1 MTQRTY
7 RIHLQGQVQG
17 VGFRP
22 FVWRLAQEMGL
33 HGWVNN
39 AADGVHVEF
48 NASPH
53 EAQVFF
59 EKMQAEAPPLA
70 RIRRSEMVEA
80 PPRFFEKFVIVESS
94 ASSEPDLPLTPD
106 FALCEACT
114 ADLQQPGNRRHRY
127 AFTTCTT
134 CGPRYSII
142 HRLPYDRAE
151 TAMQPFA
158 MCPDCQREY
167 DDVTDRRYFS
177 QTNSC
182 PACGVKMVLV
192 ASQAVTVPSQAV
204 TSSQATTP
212 SQSQAVTSSHR
223 LTTATDDTPS
233 QAMASSQSQAVTS
246 SHRLTTAADDTPSQ
260 AETSSQSQAVT
271 SSHRLT
277 TADDDTPSQAET
289 SSQSQAVTS
298 SHRLT
303 TADDDTPSQAE
314 TSSQSQAV
322 TSSHRL
328 TTADDTTPS
337 QTVTSSQSQAVTSSR
352 RLTDTVEALRQGS
365 IVAAK
370 GIGGYLLLC
379 DASNRTALKA
389 LRQRKHRP
397 SKPFA
402 LLYPSLEVLAKDAE
416 LTEAAMQELT
426 SPVAPI
432 VLLPLGEKPA
442 SGVAFDLVAPDLDK
456 VGAMLPYSPL
466 LRLLADDFGGVLVAT
481 SGNLS
486 GSPIVFEDK
495 MALEQLTAVA
505 DYLLTNNREIVTPQ
519 DDSVLTFSQF
529 HQQKIILRRSRGL
542 APSLFVEGLDLP
554 SSNVLAMGAS
564 LKSTFCRRH
573 RRNVYVSQY
582 LGDLES
588 YDTQQSFRHALDH
601 LTAVLQTPPDTVL
614 LDAHPD
620 YFSTQLGEELAASWG
635 AKTARIQHHE
645 AHFAAVL
652 AENDLLRS
660 PDPVLGVIWDG
671 TGLGTDGH
679 IWGGEFFLKAKSGGD
694 LKSSPDL
701 SLKRVAHLD
710 NFDFLLGDKMPR
722 EPRISALSLCKSI
735 AEAESFLVTKF
746 TPNEWF
752 LYNRLLRN
760 GSNLQT
766 SSMGR
771 FFDGVASLLG
781 LGDVQTFEGEA
792 AMRLEQAATRFFKK
806 YGLCS
811 AESWLEQLDNQGNMP
826 FSVLLTGLMNGLKK
840 GDSIEKLAAQFHV
853 SLVNGIRL
861 VAQHCNAQKLA
872 FSGGV
877 WQNGLLVDLCIE
889 LLGGDFELF
898 FHRQISPND
907 ECVSFGQL
915 IHHFEINK

>member
-48 NASPH
+48 NAAPH

-59 EKMQAEAPPLA
+59 EKMQTEAPSLA
-70 RIRRSEMVEA
+70 RIRRSEMMEA
-80 PPRFFEKFVIVESS
+80 PPQFFEKFEIVESS

-106 FALCEACT
+106 FALCEAC
-114 ADLQQPGNRRHRY
+114 AEDLRQPGNRRHRY

-151 TAMQPFA
+151 TAMQPFTL
-158 MCPDCQREY
+158 CPDCQREY

-182 PACGVKMVLV
+182 PVCGVRMGFL
-192 ASQAVTVPSQAV
+192 PSKAG
-204 TSSQATTP
+204 SHQATPQWLAQHSPTP
-212 SQSQAVTSSHR
+212 TPVTAIEASPEGGHNP
-223 LTTATDDTPS
+223 TTAIE
-233 QAMASSQSQAVTS
+233 ASPDGGHNDNALQ
-246 SHRLTTAADDTPSQ
+246 R
-260 AETSSQSQAVT
+260 
-271 SSHRLT
+271 
-277 TADDDTPSQAET
+277 
-289 SSQSQAVTS
+289 
-298 SHRLT
+298 
-303 TADDDTPSQAE
+303 
-314 TSSQSQAV
+314 
-322 TSSHRL
+322 
-328 TTADDTTPS
+328 
-337 QTVTSSQSQAVTSSR
+337 
-352 RLTDTVEALRQGS
+352 TVEALRQGS
-365 IVAAK
+365 IIAAK

-379 DASNRTALKA
+379 DASNRSALET

-402 LLYPSLEVLAKDAE
+402 LLYPSLAILEKDAE
-416 LTEAAMQELT
+416 LSEAAVQELT

-432 VLLPLGEKPA
+432 VLLPLVETPA
-442 SGVAFDLVAPDLDK
+442 SGVAFDLVAPSLDK

-495 MALEQLTAVA
+495 MALENLTAVA
-505 DYLLTNNREIVTPQ
+505 DFILTNDREIVTPQ
-519 DDSVLTFSQF
+519 DDSVVAFSPF

-542 APSLFVEGLDLP
+542 APSLFVEGLNLP
-554 SSNVLAMGAS
+554 SGNVLAMGAS
-564 LKSTFCRRH
+564 LKSTFCRQH

-620 YFSTQLGEELAASWG
+620 YFSTQLGEELAANWG
-635 AKTARIQHHE
+635 AKTASIQHHE
-645 AHFAAVL
+645 AHFVAVL

-671 TGLGTDGH
+671 TGLGSDGH
-679 IWGGEFFLKAKSGGD
+679 IWGGEFFLRENGCI
-694 LKSSPDL
+694 
-701 SLKRVAHLD
+701 KRVAHLD

-722 EPRISALSLCKSI
+722 EPRISALSLCKGI
-735 AEAESFLVTKF
+735 AAAEEDLMTKF
-746 TPNEWF
+746 TPNEWS

-760 GSNLQT
+760 GSTLQT

-771 FFDGVASLLG
+771 LFDGVASLLG
-781 LGDVQTFEGEA
+781 LGDVQSFEGEA

-806 YGLCS
+806 NGLRS
-811 AESWLEQLDNQGNMP
+811 TESWLERLDHQGNMP
-826 FSVLLTGLMNGLKK
+826 FLPIITSLLDGLKK

-853 SLVNGIRL
+853 SLVSGILL
-861 VAQHCNAQKLA
+861 VAQHCKTNKLA

-898 FHRQISPND
+898 FHRQVSPND

-915 IHHFEINK
+915 IHHLKIPK

>member
-1 MTQRTY
+1 MSHRTY

-33 HGWVNN
+33 VGWVNN
-39 AADGVHVEF
+39 AADGVHIEF
-48 NASPH
+48 NAAPY

-59 EKMQAEAPPLA
+59 EKMQTEAPLLA

-80 PPRFFEKFVIVESS
+80 PPQFFEKFEIVESS

-106 FALCEACT
+106 FALCESCAE
-114 ADLQQPGNRRHRY
+114 DLRQPGNRRHRY

-142 HRLPYDRAE
+142 KRLPYDRAE
-151 TAMQPFA
+151 TAMQPFT
-158 MCPDCQREY
+158 MCSDCQREY

-182 PACGVKMVLV
+182 RVCGVTLRLYFAHATPQRIENQDV
-192 ASQAVTVPSQAV
+192 APVAPLRENQFVAEGNESLSFFAHAPPQRIENQDVVPVAPLRENQFVAEGNE
-204 TSSQATTP
+204 A
-212 SQSQAVTSSHR
+212 
-223 LTTATDDTPS
+223 LT
-233 QAMASSQSQAVTS
+233 
-246 SHRLTTAADDTPSQ
+246 R
-260 AETSSQSQAVT
+260 
-271 SSHRLT
+271 
-277 TADDDTPSQAET
+277 
-289 SSQSQAVTS
+289 
-298 SHRLT
+298 
-303 TADDDTPSQAE
+303 
-314 TSSQSQAV
+314 
-322 TSSHRL
+322 
-328 TTADDTTPS
+328 
-337 QTVTSSQSQAVTSSR
+337 
-352 RLTDTVEALRQGS
+352 TVEALKQGS
-365 IVAAK
+365 VVAAK

-379 DASNRTALKA
+379 DASNQSAVET

-397 SKPFA
+397 TKPFA

-416 LTEAAMQELT
+416 LSEAAKQELT

-432 VLLPLGEKPA
+432 VLLPLVETPA
-442 SGVAFDLVAPDLDK
+442 SSVAFDGVAPGLDK
-456 VGAMLPYSPL
+456 VGGMLPYSPL

-495 MALEQLTAVA
+495 MALETLTAVA
-505 DYLLTNNREIVTPQ
+505 DFVLTNDREILTPQ
-519 DDSVLTFSQF
+519 DDSVLTFSPF

-554 SSNVLAMGAS
+554 SGNVLAMGAS
-564 LKSTFCRRH
+564 LKSTFCRQH

-601 LTAVLQTPPDTVL
+601 LTTVLQSPPDTVL

-620 YFSTQLGEELAASWG
+620 YFSTQLGEELAANWG
-635 AKTARIQHHE
+635 AKTVHIQHHE

-652 AENDLLRS
+652 AENGLLQS
-660 PDPVLGVIWDG
+660 AEPILGIIWDG
-671 TGLGTDGH
+671 TGLGSDGQ

-694 LKSSPDL
+694 SKSPPDL
-701 SLKRVAHLD
+701 WQRVAHLD

-722 EPRISALSLCKSI
+722 EPRISALSLCKGI
-735 AEAESFLVTKF
+735 AAAEEVLMTKF
-746 TPNEWF
+746 SVNEWS

-760 GSNLQT
+760 GSTLQT

-771 FFDGVASLLG
+771 LFDGVASLLG

-792 AMRLEQAATRFFKK
+792 AMRLEQAATKYFKK
-806 YGLCS
+806 HGLRS
-811 AESWLEQLDNQGNMP
+811 AETWLGRLDHQENLP
-826 FSVLLTGLMNGLKK
+826 FSPIITGLLGGLKK
-840 GDSIEKLAAQFHV
+840 GDSIEKLAAQFHT
-853 SLVNGIRL
+853 SLVSGIQL
-861 VAQHCNAQKLA
+861 VAQHCNAKKLA

-889 LLGGDFELF
+889 LLGSDFELF
-898 FHRQISPND
+898 FHRQVSPND
-907 ECVSFGQL
+907 ECVSFGQSL
-915 IHHFEINK
+915 LR

>member
-1 MTQRTY
+1 MQIRRTY
-7 RIHLQGQVQG
+7 HIHLQGQVQG

-22 FVWRLAQEMGL
+22 FVWRVAQQMGL

-39 AADGVHVEF
+39 AVDGVHVAF
-48 NASPH
+48 NATPH

-59 EKMQAEAPPLA
+59 EKMQTVAPPLA
-70 RIRRSEMVEA
+70 RIRRSEIVEV
-80 PPRFFEKFVIVESS
+80 PPQFFEKFEIVESS

-106 FALCEACT
+106 FALCKAC
-114 ADLQQPGNRRHRY
+114 AEDIRQPGNRRHRY

-142 HRLPYDRAE
+142 NRLPYDRAE
-151 TAMQPFA
+151 TAMQPFN

-167 DDVTDRRYFS
+167 GDVTDRRYFS

-182 PACGVKMVLV
+182 PVCGVRMLLCGHQTCLV
-192 ASQAVTVPSQAV
+192 GQE
-204 TSSQATTP
+204 
-212 SQSQAVTSSHR
+212 
-223 LTTATDDTPS
+223 
-233 QAMASSQSQAVTS
+233 
-246 SHRLTTAADDTPSQ
+246 
-260 AETSSQSQAVT
+260 ETHQGQGQPNKFGG
-271 SSHRLT
+271 HNLLQR
-277 TADDDTPSQAET
+277 
-289 SSQSQAVTS
+289 
-298 SHRLT
+298 
-303 TADDDTPSQAE
+303 
-314 TSSQSQAV
+314 
-322 TSSHRL
+322 
-328 TTADDTTPS
+328 
-337 QTVTSSQSQAVTSSR
+337 
-352 RLTDTVEALRQGS
+352 TVEALRQGS
-365 IVAAK
+365 IIAAK

-379 DASNRTALKA
+379 DASNRSALDT

-397 SKPFA
+397 NKPFA

-416 LTEAAMQELT
+416 LSEAAAQELT

-432 VLLPLGEKPA
+432 VLLPLVETPA
-442 SGVAFDLVAPDLDK
+442 SGAAFDLVAPGLDK

-495 MALEQLTAVA
+495 MALENLTAVA
-505 DYLLTNNREIVTPQ
+505 DFVLTNDRDIVTPQ
-519 DDSVLTFSQF
+519 DDSVVALSPF

-542 APSLFVEGLDLP
+542 APSLFIEDLELP
-554 SSNVLAMGAS
+554 SGNVLAMGAS
-564 LKSTFCRRH
+564 LKSTFCRQH
-573 RRNVYVSQY
+573 RRNIYVSQY

-601 LTAVLQTPPDTVL
+601 LTAVLQTPPDIVL

-620 YFSTQLGEELAASWG
+620 YFSTQLGEELAANWG

-652 AENDLLRS
+652 AENNLLGS
-660 PDPVLGVIWDG
+660 TEPVLGVIWDG
-671 TGLGTDGH
+671 TGLGSDGH

-694 LKSSPDL
+694 LESNMVNLRNCLRHEHPPFLPSKGEFVTAKLQNLSNLAGSYPPFEGGKGDVIQGRLLGAKSGGDLDSPPD
-701 SLKRVAHLD
+701 SWQRVAHLD

-722 EPRISALSLCKSI
+722 EPRISALSLCKGM
-735 AEAESFLVTKF
+735 AEAEEFLVTKF
-746 TPNEWF
+746 SANEWS

-760 GSNLQT
+760 ASTLQT

-771 FFDGVASLLG
+771 LFDGVASLLG

-792 AMRLEQAATRFFKK
+792 AMRLEQAATKFFKK
-806 YGLCS
+806 NGLRS
-811 AESWLEQLDNQGNMP
+811 TESWLEQLDHQGNMP
-826 FSVLLTGLMNGLKK
+826 FSSILAGILASLKS
-840 GDSIEKLAAQFHV
+840 GVPSEQLAAKFHV
-853 SLVNGIRL
+853 SLVHGIRL
-861 VAQHCNAQKLA
+861 VAQHCNAKKLA

-915 IHHFEINK
+915 IRFSGV

>member
-1 MTQRTY
+1 MQIRRTY
-7 RIHLQGQVQG
+7 HIHLQGQVQG

-48 NASPH
+48 NAAPH
-53 EAQVFF
+53 EARVFF
-59 EKMQAEAPPLA
+59 EKMQMSTPPLA

-80 PPRFFEKFVIVESS
+80 PQQFFEKFEIVKSS

-106 FALCEACT
+106 FALCEAC
-114 ADLQQPGNRRHRY
+114 ADDLLQPGNRRHRY

-134 CGPRYSII
+134 CGPRYSIVK
-142 HRLPYDRAE
+142 RLPYDRAE

-158 MCPDCQREY
+158 MCADCQREY
-167 DDVTDRRYFS
+167 DDVTNRRYFS

-182 PACGVKMVLV
+182 LVCGVKMGV
-192 ASQAVTVPSQAV
+192 APSAQKINKRRDAEAQRIVPNSAPLHLCVQSNPFAFGEK
-204 TSSQATTP
+204 TT
-212 SQSQAVTSSHR
+212 
-223 LTTATDDTPS
+223 LTNFSDEA
-233 QAMASSQSQAVTS
+233 
-246 SHRLTTAADDTPSQ
+246 LTQ
-260 AETSSQSQAVT
+260 IG
-271 SSHRLT
+271 
-277 TADDDTPSQAET
+277 
-289 SSQSQAVTS
+289 
-298 SHRLT
+298 
-303 TADDDTPSQAE
+303 
-314 TSSQSQAV
+314 
-322 TSSHRL
+322 
-328 TTADDTTPS
+328 
-337 QTVTSSQSQAVTSSR
+337 
-352 RLTDTVEALRQGS
+352 EALRQGS
-365 IVAAK
+365 IVAVK

-379 DASNRTALKA
+379 DASNRSALET

-416 LTEAAMQELT
+416 LSEAAVQELT

-432 VLLPLGEKPA
+432 VLLPLVETPA
-442 SGVAFDLVAPDLDK
+442 SGVAFDLVAPGLDR

-495 MALEQLTAVA
+495 MALDNLTAVA
-505 DYLLTNNREIVTPQ
+505 DFILTNDRDIVTPQ
-519 DDSVLTFSQF
+519 DDSVMAFSPF
-529 HQQKIILRRSRGL
+529 HQQKIMLRRSRGL
-542 APSLFVEGLDLP
+542 APSLFIEGLDLP
-554 SSNVLAMGAS
+554 CGNVLAMGAS
-564 LKSTFCRRH
+564 LKSTFCRQH

-620 YFSTQLGEELAASWG
+620 YFSTQLGEELAANWG

-660 PDPVLGVIWDG
+660 PDPIVGVIWDG
-671 TGLGTDGH
+671 TGLGSDGH
-679 IWGGEFFLKAKSGGD
+679 IWGSEFFLRENGRI
-694 LKSSPDL
+694 
-701 SLKRVAHLD
+701 KRVAHLD

-722 EPRISALSLCKSI
+722 EPRISALSLCKDI
-735 AEAESFLVTKF
+735 AEAEEVLVTKF
-746 TPNEWF
+746 TPNEWS

-760 GSNLQT
+760 GSTLQT

-771 FFDGVASLLG
+771 LFDGVASLLG
-781 LGDVQTFEGEA
+781 LGDVQSFEGEA

-806 YGLCS
+806 NGLRS
-811 AESWLEQLDNQGNMP
+811 AETWLNVLDNQGNMP
-826 FSVLLTGLMNGLKK
+826 FAPILAGILAGLKN
-840 GDSIEKLAAQFHV
+840 GVPTEQLAAQFHV
-853 SLVNGIRL
+853 SLVQGIRL
-861 VAQHCNAQKLA
+861 VAQHCSAKKLA

-877 WQNGLLVDLCIE
+877 WQNGLLVDLVIE
-889 LLGGDFELF
+889 HLGGDFELF
-898 FHRQISPND
+898 FHQQVSPND

-915 IHHFEINK
+915 IHHFEINT

>member
-1 MTQRTY
+1 MTQRSY

-22 FVWRLAQEMGL
+22 FVWRLAQQMGL

-48 NASPH
+48 NAAPH

-59 EKMQAEAPPLA
+59 EKMQTEAPPLA

-80 PPRFFEKFVIVESS
+80 PPQFFEKFEIVESS
-94 ASSEPDLPLTPD
+94 ANSEPDLPLTPD
-106 FALCEACT
+106 FALCEAC
-114 ADLQQPGNRRHRY
+114 ADDLRQPGNRRHRY

-142 HRLPYDRAE
+142 NRLPYDRAE
-151 TAMQPFA
+151 TAMQSFI

-182 PACGVKMVLV
+182 PVCGVRMALHQ
-192 ASQAVTVPSQAV
+192 SQQV
-204 TSSQATTP
+204 TSQWLAGNFPNCTPETAIEVSSVGGSATL
-212 SQSQAVTSSHR
+212 SSEKVTSSHL
-223 LTTATDDTPS
+223 LT
-233 QAMASSQSQAVTS
+233 MAAIS
-246 SHRLTTAADDTPSQ
+246 
-260 AETSSQSQAVT
+260 
-271 SSHRLT
+271 
-277 TADDDTPSQAET
+277 
-289 SSQSQAVTS
+289 
-298 SHRLT
+298 
-303 TADDDTPSQAE
+303 
-314 TSSQSQAV
+314 
-322 TSSHRL
+322 
-328 TTADDTTPS
+328 
-337 QTVTSSQSQAVTSSR
+337 
-352 RLTDTVEALRQGS
+352 EALRQGS

-379 DASNRTALKA
+379 DASNHSALET

-416 LTEAAMQELT
+416 LSEAAVQELT

-432 VLLPLGEKPA
+432 VLLPLVETPA
-442 SGVAFDLVAPDLDK
+442 SGVAFDLVAPGLDK

-466 LRLLADDFGGVLVAT
+466 LRLLTDDFGGVLVAT

-495 MALEQLTAVA
+495 MALENLTAVA
-505 DYLLTNNREIVTPQ
+505 DFVLTNDRDIVTPQ
-519 DDSVLTFSQF
+519 DDSVLMFSPF

-554 SSNVLAMGAS
+554 SGNVLAMGAS
-564 LKSTFCRRH
+564 LKSTFCRQH
-573 RRNVYVSQY
+573 RRNIYVSQY

-620 YFSTQLGEELAASWG
+620 YFSTQLGEELAANWG
-635 AKTARIQHHE
+635 AKTSLIQHHE

-671 TGLGTDGH
+671 TGLGSDGQ

-694 LKSSPDL
+694 LESPPDL
-701 SLKRVAHLD
+701 SIKRVAHLD

-722 EPRISALSLCKSI
+722 EPRISALSLCKGM
-735 AEAESFLVTKF
+735 AEAESVLVTKF
-746 TPNEWF
+746 TPNEWS

-760 GSNLQT
+760 GSTLQT

-771 FFDGVASLLG
+771 LFDGVASLLG

-792 AMRLEQAATRFFKK
+792 AMRLEQAATKYFKK
-806 YGLCS
+806 HGLRS
-811 AESWLEQLDNQGNMP
+811 AETWLEQLDHEGNMP
-826 FSVLLTGLMNGLKK
+826 FAPILRGILAGLNK
-840 GDSIEKLAAQFHV
+840 GDSIEQLASQFHV
-853 SLVNGIRL
+853 SLVHGIRL
-861 VAQHCNAQKLA
+861 VAQQFNAKKLA

-877 WQNGLLVDLCIE
+877 WQNGLLVDLVIE
-889 LLGGDFELF
+889 HLGGEYELF

-907 ECVSFGQL
+907 ESVSFGQL
-915 IHHFEINK
+915 IHHLIIPK

>member
-1 MTQRTY
+1 MTQRSY

-48 NASPH
+48 NAVPH

-59 EKMQAEAPPLA
+59 EKIQSEAPPLA

-80 PPRFFEKFVIVESS
+80 TPQFFEKFEIVESS

-106 FALCEACT
+106 FALCEAC
-114 ADLQQPGNRRHRY
+114 AEDLRQPGNRRHRY

-134 CGPRYSII
+134 CGPRYSITK
-142 HRLPYDRAE
+142 RLPYDRAE
-151 TAMQPFA
+151 TAMQPFKL
-158 MCPDCQREY
+158 CPDCQQEY

-182 PACGVKMVLV
+182 PVCGVTLRLFFAHTTPQRTQRIEKHDV
-192 ASQAVTVPSQAV
+192 ASVVALRENQFVAEGNEA
-204 TSSQATTP
+204 
-212 SQSQAVTSSHR
+212 
-223 LTTATDDTPS
+223 LT
-233 QAMASSQSQAVTS
+233 
-246 SHRLTTAADDTPSQ
+246 R
-260 AETSSQSQAVT
+260 
-271 SSHRLT
+271 
-277 TADDDTPSQAET
+277 
-289 SSQSQAVTS
+289 
-298 SHRLT
+298 
-303 TADDDTPSQAE
+303 
-314 TSSQSQAV
+314 
-322 TSSHRL
+322 
-328 TTADDTTPS
+328 
-337 QTVTSSQSQAVTSSR
+337 
-352 RLTDTVEALRQGS
+352 TVEALKQGS
-365 IVAAK
+365 IIAAK

-379 DASNRTALKA
+379 DASNRSAVEI

-397 SKPFA
+397 TKPFA
-402 LLYPSLEVLAKDAE
+402 LLYPSLEVLVKDAE
-416 LTEAAMQELT
+416 LSEATVQELT

-432 VLLPLGEKPA
+432 VLLPLVETPA
-442 SGVAFDLVAPDLDK
+442 SGDVFDLVAPGLDK

-466 LRLLADDFGGVLVAT
+466 LRMLADDFGGVLVAT

-486 GSPIVFEDK
+486 GSPIIFEDK
-495 MALEQLTAVA
+495 MALENLTAVA
-505 DYLLTNNREIVTPQ
+505 DFVLTNDRDIVTPQ
-519 DDSVLTFSQF
+519 DDSVVAFSPF

-554 SSNVLAMGAS
+554 SGNVLAMGAS
-564 LKSTFCRRH
+564 LKSTFCRQH
-573 RRNVYVSQY
+573 RRNIYVSQY

-620 YFSTQLGEELAASWG
+620 YFSTQLGEELAANWG
-635 AKTARIQHHE
+635 AKTVRIQHHE

-652 AENDLLRS
+652 AENGLLQS
-660 PDPVLGVIWDG
+660 AEPVLGIIWDG
-671 TGLGTDGH
+671 TGLGSDGH

-694 LKSSPDL
+694 LESPPDL

-722 EPRISALSLCKSI
+722 EPRISALSLCKGM
-735 AEAESFLVTKF
+735 AEAEAVLVSKF
-746 TPNEWF
+746 SANEWS

-760 GSNLQT
+760 GSSLQT

-771 FFDGVASLLG
+771 LFDGVASLLG
-781 LGDVQTFEGEA
+781 LGDVQSFEGEA

-806 YGLCS
+806 NGLRS
-811 AESWLEQLDNQGNMP
+811 AKSWLEQLDHEGNMP
-826 FSVLLTGLMNGLKK
+826 FSSILAGILAGLKS
-840 GDSIEKLAAQFHV
+840 GVPTQQLAAQFHA
-853 SLVNGIRL
+853 SLVYGIRL
-861 VAQHCNAQKLA
+861 VAQHCNAKKLA

-898 FHRQISPND
+898 FHRQVSPND

-915 IHHFEINK
+915 IHHSSFII

>member
-1 MTQRTY
+1 MLKTY
-7 RIHLQGQVQG
+7 HIHIQGQVQG

-39 AADGVHVEF
+39 AADGVHIEF
-48 NASPH
+48 NAAPH

-59 EKMQAEAPPLA
+59 EKMQSEAPPLA

-80 PPRFFEKFVIVESS
+80 PPQFFEKFEIVESS

-106 FALCEACT
+106 FALCETCAE
-114 ADLQQPGNRRHRY
+114 DLRQPGNRRHRY

-142 HRLPYDRAE
+142 KRLPYDRAE

-158 MCPDCQREY
+158 MCTDCQQEY
-167 DDVTDRRYFS
+167 DDVTERRYFS

-182 PACGVKMVLV
+182 PVCGITLRLFS
-192 ASQAVTVPSQAV
+192 AH
-204 TSSQATTP
+204 TTP
-212 SQSQAVTSSHR
+212 QRTQRNDNQHVVSVESLCEIQNV
-223 LTTATDDTPS
+223 
-233 QAMASSQSQAVTS
+233 
-246 SHRLTTAADDTPSQ
+246 
-260 AETSSQSQAVT
+260 AEGNKTLN
-271 SSHRLT
+271 R
-277 TADDDTPSQAET
+277 
-289 SSQSQAVTS
+289 
-298 SHRLT
+298 
-303 TADDDTPSQAE
+303 
-314 TSSQSQAV
+314 
-322 TSSHRL
+322 
-328 TTADDTTPS
+328 
-337 QTVTSSQSQAVTSSR
+337 
-352 RLTDTVEALRQGS
+352 TVEALRQGN

-379 DASNRTALKA
+379 DASNRSALET

-402 LLYPSLEVLAKDAE
+402 LLYPSLEVLAKNAE
-416 LTEAAMQELT
+416 LSEAAMQELT

-432 VLLPLGEKPA
+432 VLLPLVETPV
-442 SGVAFDLVAPDLDK
+442 SIVAFDLVAPSLDK

-466 LRLLADDFGGVLVAT
+466 LRLLGDDFGGVLVAT

-495 MALEQLTAVA
+495 MALETLTAVA
-505 DYLLTNNREIVTPQ
+505 DFVLTNDRDIVTPQ
-519 DDSVLTFSQF
+519 DDSVLTFSPF

-542 APSLFVEGLDLP
+542 APSLFIEDLDLP
-554 SSNVLAMGAS
+554 SGNVLAMGAS
-564 LKSTFCRRH
+564 LKSTFCRQH
-573 RRNVYVSQY
+573 RRNIYVSQY

-620 YFSTQLGEELAASWG
+620 YFSTQLGEELAANWG
-635 AKTARIQHHE
+635 AKTVRIQHHE

-652 AENDLLRS
+652 AENNLLRS
-660 PDPVLGVIWDG
+660 TNPVLGIIWDG
-671 TGLGTDGH
+671 TGLGSDGQ
-679 IWGGEFFLKAKSGGD
+679 IWGGEFFLREKGQ
-694 LKSSPDL
+694 LQ
-701 SLKRVAHLD
+701 RIAHLD

-722 EPRISALSLCKSI
+722 EPRISALSLCNGI

-746 TPNEWF
+746 SPNEWS

-760 GSNLQT
+760 GSSLRT

-771 FFDGVASLLG
+771 LFDGVASLLG
-781 LGDVQTFEGEA
+781 LGDAQSFEGEA
-792 AMRLEQAATRFFKK
+792 AMQLEQAATRFFKK
-806 YGLCS
+806 HGLRS
-811 AESWLEQLDNQGNMP
+811 AESWLERLDNQGNMP
-826 FSVLLTGLMNGLKK
+826 FSVILTGLLNGLKK

-853 SLVNGIRL
+853 SLVYGIRL
-861 VAQHCNAQKLA
+861 TTQHYSANKLA

-877 WQNGLLVDLCIE
+877 WQNGLLVDLVIE
-889 LLGGDFELF
+889 HLGGDFELF
-898 FHRQISPND
+898 FHRQVSPND

-915 IHHFEINK
+915 IHHSSFIIHH

>member
-1 MTQRTY
+1 MTQRSY

-33 HGWVNN
+33 VGWVNN

-48 NASPH
+48 NAAPQ

-59 EKMQAEAPPLA
+59 EKMQTGAPPLA
-70 RIRRSEMVEA
+70 RIRCSEMVEA
-80 PPRFFEKFVIVESS
+80 PPQFFEKFEIVESS

-106 FALCEACT
+106 FALCEAC
-114 ADLQQPGNRRHRY
+114 ADDLRQPGNRRHRY

-142 HRLPYDRAE
+142 KRLPYDRAE
-151 TAMQPFA
+151 TAMQPFTL
-158 MCPDCQREY
+158 CPDCQREY

-182 PACGVKMVLV
+182 PVCGVKM
-192 ASQAVTVPSQAV
+192 AFYPSQQV
-204 TSSQATTP
+204 SSVGGDNETAL
-212 SQSQAVTSSHR
+212 QS
-223 LTTATDDTPS
+223 
-233 QAMASSQSQAVTS
+233 
-246 SHRLTTAADDTPSQ
+246 
-260 AETSSQSQAVT
+260 
-271 SSHRLT
+271 
-277 TADDDTPSQAET
+277 
-289 SSQSQAVTS
+289 
-298 SHRLT
+298 
-303 TADDDTPSQAE
+303 
-314 TSSQSQAV
+314 
-322 TSSHRL
+322 
-328 TTADDTTPS
+328 
-337 QTVTSSQSQAVTSSR
+337 
-352 RLTDTVEALRQGS
+352 TVEALRQGH

-379 DASNRTALKA
+379 DASNQIAVET

-397 SKPFA
+397 TKPFA

-416 LTEAAMQELT
+416 LSEAAKQELT

-432 VLLPLGEKPA
+432 VLLPLLEKPA
-442 SGVAFDLVAPDLDK
+442 SGVIFDLVAPGLDK
-456 VGAMLPYSPL
+456 VGVMLPYSPL

-495 MALEQLTAVA
+495 MALENLTAVA
-505 DYLLTNNREIVTPQ
+505 DFVLTNDRDIVTPQ
-519 DDSVLTFSQF
+519 DDSVVTFSPF
-529 HQQKIILRRSRGL
+529 YQQKIILRRSRGL

-554 SSNVLAMGAS
+554 SGNMLAMGAS
-564 LKSTFCRRH
+564 LKSTFCRQH
-573 RRNVYVSQY
+573 RRNIYVSQY

-588 YDTQQSFRHALDH
+588 YDTQQSFRHTLDH
-601 LTAVLQTPPDTVL
+601 LTAVLQTLPDTVL

-620 YFSTQLGEELAASWG
+620 YFSTQLGEELAAKWG
-635 AKTARIQHHE
+635 AKTLRIQHHE

-652 AENDLLRS
+652 AENGLLRS
-660 PDPVLGVIWDG
+660 TEPVLGIIWDG
-671 TGLGTDGH
+671 TGLGSDGH
-679 IWGGEFFLKAKSGGD
+679 IWGGEFFLRENGR
-694 LKSSPDL
+694 LQ
-701 SLKRVAHLD
+701 RMAHLD

-722 EPRISALSLCKSI
+722 EPRISALSLCKGM
-735 AEAESFLVTKF
+735 AEAEAVLVSKF
-746 TPNEWF
+746 SANEWS

-760 GSNLQT
+760 GSSLQT

-771 FFDGVASLLG
+771 LFDGVASLLG
-781 LGDVQTFEGEA
+781 LGDVQSFEGEA

-806 YGLCS
+806 NGLRS
-811 AESWLEQLDNQGNMP
+811 AENWLERLDHQGNMP
-826 FSVLLTGLMNGLKK
+826 FSPILIGLLNGPKK

-861 VAQHCNAQKLA
+861 VAQHCKAKKLA

-889 LLGGDFELF
+889 LLSGDFELF
-898 FHRQISPND
+898 FHRQVSPND

-915 IHHFEINK
+915 VAR